1 MMIVE
6 DKEMGCL
13 RRRGR
18 RLEKR
23 KRRRRRRRRRRK
35 RRKLVPMTADMFGKG
50 DVMISKQRVMEEK
63 RKKFGV
69 ELSGLVVT

>member
-1 MMIVE
+1 
-6 DKEMGCL
+6 
-13 RRRGR
+13 
-18 RLEKR
+18 
-23 KRRRRRRRRRRK
+23 
-35 RRKLVPMTADMFGKG
+35 MTEDMFGKG